1 VHAHLFDSQ
10 SAQAFIERRRAA
22 LDGVIIVEDILAV
35 DLERFLTILYSK
47 YVRSLSAR
55 AVLCPLLSLCRSYA
69 PARLHMKEEWTSV
82 LSLAHRWDF
91 AAIRAV
97 AIDELAA
104 VTTPIDKLVLARD
117 YDVEEWLA
125 GAYLAV
131 CEAPAYPSDADCA
144 RLDRAT
150 IVRIGRA
157 REALRSPRKLVPSS
171 ACAEIIRR
179 VFGLQHQSDGKVR
192 QSVAPDSTACAVQ
205 SSANAVAVAVPVEDD
220 RADPVPVPVP
230 AIGPHRSR
238 ETEPSSPKSDV
249 SEVDH
254 PSAYFQALISFIAS
268 PS

>member
-1 VHAHLFDSQ
+1 MFTVHAHLFDSQ

-22 LDGVIIVEDILAV
+22 PDGVIIVEDILAV

-55 AVLCPLLSLCRSYA
+55 AVLCPLSCLCRSYA

-104 VTTPIDKLVLARD
+104 VTTPVDKLVLARD
-117 YDVEEWLA
+117 YGVEEWLA

-144 RLDRAT
+144 RLDRAALVG
-150 IVRIGRA
+150 IARA
-157 REALRSPRKLVPSS
+157 REALRAPGPLVPPPGR
-171 ACAEIIRR
+171 AEIVRR
-179 VFGLQHQSDGKVR
+179 VFGIPDGDVR
-192 QSVAPDSTACAVQ
+192 EPLAPESTACAKCRRCRC
-205 SSANAVAVAVPVEDD
+205 SSAC
-220 RADPVPVPVP
+220 R
-230 AIGPHRSR
+230 G
-238 ETEPSSPKSDV
+238 
-249 SEVDH
+249 
-254 PSAYFQALISFIAS
+254 
-268 PS
+268 